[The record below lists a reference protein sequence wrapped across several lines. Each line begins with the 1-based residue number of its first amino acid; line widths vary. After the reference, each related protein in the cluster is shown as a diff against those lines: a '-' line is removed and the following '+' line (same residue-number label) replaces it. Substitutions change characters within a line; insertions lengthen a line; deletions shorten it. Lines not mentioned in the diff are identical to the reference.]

1 MANADLPWKRR
12 DHALFVA
19 FAPFESP
26 KYAVSVVVEHGGGGS
41 AVAAPIAR
49 DMLLRAMSGGMPPLD
64 AYPTAQRSRIETE
77 QNELKLRLSTST
89 GTGKPA
95 TQGATG

>member
-1 MANADLPWKRR
+1 M
-12 DHALFVA
+12 A
-19 FAPFESP
+19 FAPYDAP

-49 DMLLRAMSGGMPPLD
+49 DILLRAMSGGLPPLD
-64 AYPTAQRSRIETE
+64 AYPSAQRSRIETE
-77 QNELKLRLSTST
+77 QNELKLRLSTTT
-89 GTGKPA
+89 GKGKPA